1 MQQQLCA
8 DSSHAEH
15 TQHFFCTNVVDGV
28 PLVWTMAPAKS
39 C

>member
-8 DSSHAEH
+8 DSPHAEH
-15 TQHFFCTNVVDGV
+15 TQPAFCMDVADCV
-28 PLVWTMAPAKS
+28 PLLRTMALEKS